1 MRKHSE
7 ILARQEHRRPVRV
20 SRIAK
25 LGGTRVRFPHSSFH
39 DQWWPYQL
47 HPEGMEERGISS
59 GFGVFAGLDA
69 DDIIH
74 VYLDQNDC
82 LVGIELDEVR

>member
-1 MRKHSE
+1 
-7 ILARQEHRRPVRV
+7 
-20 SRIAK
+20 
-25 LGGTRVRFPHSSFH
+25 
-39 DQWWPYQL
+39 
-47 HPEGMEERGISS
+47 MEERGISS

-69 DDIIH
+69 DDIVH